1 MKIALVVAGV
11 LLLVIGSWWILQGT
25 GIVPVGMMANHIQY
39 AYLGI
44 VVDLIA
50 IVLLYVA
57 WRRR

>member
-1 MKIALVVAGV
+1 MKIALVVVGV